1 MKETRSRRDL
11 LSLVCPIEYGLIT
24 GWDNMEKIWRCIIC
38 DELHANPEEHST
50 SNVPALSVSLQPV
63 LSLYAAGRITGVV
76 LDSGDSVSH
85 VVPVYEGYAVQNAI
99 RQVDLAGR
107 DITTYLGK
115 ILSQNGC
122 SFSTAAEMNIVR
134 NIKEKL
140 CYVAVDYEKNYL
152 LPDGKSIVI
161 GSERTIYNNIVNR
174 DIDIHRE
181 LVEAMLF
188 SGGTALL
195 PGMAER
201 MQKEIGLLAPSH
213 TKINALSPSERRYSA

>member
-1 MKETRSRRDL
+1 M
-11 LSLVCPIEYGLIT
+11 
-24 GWDNMEKIWRCIIC
+24 
-38 DELHANPEEHST
+38 
-50 SNVPALSVSLQPV
+50 
-63 LSLYAAGRITGVV
+63 
-76 LDSGDSVSH
+76 SH
-85 VVPVYEGYAVQNAI
+85 VVSVYEGYAVQNAI

-122 SFSTAAEMNIVR
+122 SFSTAAEMNIAR

-161 GSERTIYNNIVNR
+161 GSERCVWLSYHKRNRVDDIYRLTASELLFWPELNGIEAKGIYRTIYNNIVNR

-188 SGGTALL
+188 IS
-195 PGMAER
+195 
-201 MQKEIGLLAPSH
+201 
-213 TKINALSPSERRYSA
+213 